1 MLNTLRG
8 QRLEEAF
15 AKNIEMG
22 EFSSMSDQE
31 SKEIYKNM
39 HKATKEA
46 MVGAGMGTE
55 KAHEHTSKYRIRNC
69 RAPYSKICRKRRSS
83 QRWHTRRSRHGSC
96 FCSKDTVSV
105 VTAVNGSTDEPTE
118 ADLSAIRSIGA
129 HAAADIVAHDAA
141 SNDNN
146 ADLVQAA
153 AMKAAQG
160 AGLHEGHS
168 NSIAVKKASEAT
180 LNNRAIAKCNDVA
193 YQANKA
199 GLEAYQVGLISVS
212 AARQAGL
219 SEIEAQTVGSDAAK
233 VAVQKYGQE
242 VGKEADQL
250 ATEKRE
256 QAGGDFKQLHL
267 RCRSFSML

>member
-1 MLNTLRG
+1 MKALEATHLSTKIAAAARESVARRATNLSIARG
-8 QRLEEAF
+8 RPRNSRSAFEAVITKCLCASVEDAQHFVGTTAGEAF

-55 KAHEHTSKYRIRNC
+55 KAHEHTSNIVSEIVALHTAKSAARDVL
-69 RAPYSKICRKRRSS
+69 SKGGTHEEAGTAAVSAA
-83 QRWHTRRSRHGSC
+83 
-96 FCSKDTVSV
+96 KDTVSV

-153 AMKAAQG
+153 AMKAHRVLG
-160 AGLHEGHS
+160 
-168 NSIAVKKASEAT
+168 
-180 LNNRAIAKCNDVA
+180 CM
-193 YQANKA
+193 
-199 GLEAYQVGLISVS
+199 
-212 AARQAGL
+212 
-219 SEIEAQTVGSDAAK
+219 
-233 VAVQKYGQE
+233 
-242 VGKEADQL
+242 
-250 ATEKRE
+250 
-256 QAGGDFKQLHL
+256 
-267 RCRSFSML
+267 RSFKFYCSEKGF